1 MSKILKI
8 LIPILV
14 IVIVLSGPIESVIER
29 QTIPPPMSYSE
40 FENAIEEGKVDKI
53 WYSSNEDK
61 MRVILYTDNT
71 LSMSYE
77 ERLEYND
84 YPKDS
89 IYTVSYPNTETFR
102 EDMLSEG
109 VILEV
114 KSMSLGVSSKLWS
127 LIFMGLLVG
136 LLIMLIRMFNISG
149 FSDELFINPKD
160 IKTRFTDV
168 IGHDEIIYELSFIT
182 SFIKNLSLGEK
193 LNAKIPKG
201 ILLTGPPGTGKTL
214 LARAVAG
221 ECGVPFIYM
230 NASSFIDAYQ
240 GNGAKR
246 VRKLFKS
253 ARKNTPCVIFIDEID
268 AVGSSR
274 EKEFSSSEDRQ
285 TLNAILQEMDGF
297 KSGQNVLVIAA
308 TNHPESLD
316 KALTRAGRFDR
327 QIAINPPGNWET
339 RLKLF
344 EYYYK
349 NKPLDKEV
357 NLITFAKSTSG
368 FTGAD
373 INMVSNES
381 ALIAL
386 SHNRE
391 MITLED
397 IEEAVDKT
405 LLKGSRRPNNK
416 TEMKYQI
423 ICYHEAGHAVM
434 HYLLDQPIV
443 RVSVQGS
450 TSGVGGFVIG
460 EDDDN
465 QLMSKRAVED
475 RLKVLYGGRISEEIK
490 FGEDNVTIGAMNDIQ
505 KATEL
510 IYNYAGVFGF
520 GEDSELLDWRM
531 INKHAIDKSITD
543 KMRTVAKEQA
553 NAVRDLL
560 KNNYDLVE
568 GLVKMLQEEESIT
581 GPEALSLFNE
591 IKRTRK

>member
-8 LIPILV
+8 IITILA
-14 IVIVLSGPIESVIER
+14 IALVLSGPIETFVENK
-29 QTIPPPMSYSE
+29 TTPPTMAYSE
-40 FENAIEEGKVDKI
+40 FEDAVTEGKIDKI
-53 WYSSNEDK
+53 WYSDNEEK
-61 MRVILYTDNT
+61 MRVIFYTDKT
-71 LSMSYE
+71 SSMSYE
-77 ERLEYND
+77 ERLKYDE
-84 YPKDS
+84 YPKDV
-89 IYTVSYPNTETFR
+89 IYTVAYPKTETFR

-114 KSMSLGVSSKLWS
+114 KSMSLGISSKLWS

-136 LLIMLIRMFNISG
+136 LLIMLTRMFNISG

-246 VRKLFKS
+246 VRKLFKA

-274 EKEFSSSEDRQ
+274 EHEFSSSEDRQ

-297 KSGQNVLVIAA
+297 KSGQNILVIAA

-327 QIAINPPGNWET
+327 QIAINPPSNWET

-357 NLITFAKSTSG
+357 NLATFAKSTAG

-391 MITLED
+391 IITLED

-405 LLKGSRRPNNK
+405 ILKGSRRPNDK
-416 TEMKYQI
+416 TETKYQI

-434 HYLLDQPIV
+434 HYLLNQPIV
-443 RVSVQGS
+443 RISVQGS

-465 QLMSKRAVED
+465 QLMSKKAVED

-490 FGEDNVTIGAMNDIQ
+490 FGNDNVTIGAMNDIQ

-510 IYNYAGVFGF
+510 IYHYAGVFGF

-531 INKHAIDKSITD
+531 INKHAIDKSITE
-543 KMRTVAKEQA
+543 KMRAIAKEQA
-553 NAVRDLL
+553 ASARELL
-560 KNNYDLVE
+560 QKNYDLVE
-568 GLVKMLQEEESIT
+568 GLVKMLQDEESVT
-581 GPEALSLFNE
+581 GPEALSLFKE
-591 IKRTRK
+591 IKRKRK

>member
-8 LIPILV
+8 IITILA
-14 IVIVLSGPIESVIER
+14 IALVLSGPIETFVEK
-29 QTIPPPMSYSE
+29 QTTPPPMAYSE
-40 FENAIEEGKVDKI
+40 FEDAVQEGKVDKI
-53 WYSSNEDK
+53 WYSADEEK
-61 MRVILYTDNT
+61 MRVIFYTDKT
-71 LSMSYE
+71 SSLSYE
-77 ERLEYND
+77 ERLEYDD
-84 YPKDS
+84 YPKNV
-89 IYTVSYPNTETFR
+89 IYTVAYPKTETFR

-114 KSMSLGVSSKLWS
+114 KSMSLGISSKLWS

-136 LLIMLIRMFNISG
+136 LLVMLTRMFNISG

-246 VRKLFKS
+246 VRKLFKA

-274 EKEFSSSEDRQ
+274 EHEFSSSEDRQ

-327 QIAINPPGNWET
+327 QIAINPPSNWET

-349 NKPLDKEV
+349 NKPLDKEI
-357 NLITFAKSTSG
+357 NLATFAKSTAG

-391 MITLED
+391 IITLED

-405 LLKGSRRPNNK
+405 ILKGSRRPNDK

-434 HYLLDQPIV
+434 HYLLNQPII
-443 RVSVQGS
+443 RISVQGS

-460 EDDDN
+460 EDDDS
-465 QLMSKRAVED
+465 QLMSKKAVED
-475 RLKVLYGGRISEEIK
+475 RLKVLYGGRLSEEIK
-490 FGEDNVTIGAMNDIQ
+490 FGNDNVTVGAMNDIQ

-510 IYNYAGVFGF
+510 IYHYAGVFGF

-531 INKHAIDKSITD
+531 INKHAIDKSVTE
-543 KMRTVAKEQA
+543 KMRAIAKEQA
-553 NAVRDLL
+553 ASARELL
-560 KNNYDLVE
+560 QKNYDLVE
-568 GLVKMLQEEESIT
+568 GLVKMLQEEESVT
-581 GPEALSLFNE
+581 GPEALSLFKE
-591 IKRTRK
+591 IERTRK